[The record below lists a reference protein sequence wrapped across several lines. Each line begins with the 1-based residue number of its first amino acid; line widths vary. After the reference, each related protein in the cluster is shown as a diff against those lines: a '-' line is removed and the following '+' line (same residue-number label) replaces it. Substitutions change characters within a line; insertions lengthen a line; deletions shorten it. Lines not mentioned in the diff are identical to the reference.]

1 MNITVKLYND
11 KNIKFY
17 GSNQITIDLEEYL
30 VGCVAAEI
38 GNAPLEACK
47 AQAVASRTF
56 ALNAIKSKGYITD
69 KSSSDQA
76 FRSERLTGYPNV
88 IQAVKDTEGEVLYYN
103 NKLAKAYYSASNGGY
118 MISAKT
124 RWGGD
129 YPYLISQKD
138 EYDNGKGNGYGVGL
152 SQNSTINRAK
162 AGFNYQQI
170 ISFFFPGTKIL
181 SLKEDEFYEVFIKCK
196 NKKEAENL
204 IKTLKNGEIVCEKP
218 KTILD

>member
-1 MNITVKLYND
+1 MNITVKLYSD

-56 ALNAIKSKGYITD
+56 ALNSIKSKGYITD

-76 FRSERLTGYPNV
+76 FRSERLTGYPNA
-88 IQAVKDTEGEVLYYN
+88 IQAVKDTKGEVLYYN

-129 YPYLISQKD
+129 LPYSVSGVDK
-138 EYDNGKGNGYGVGL
+138 YDNGKGNGHGVQL
-152 SQNSTINRAK
+152 SQVGAKNRAK
-162 AGFNYQQI
+162 AGFGYRQI
-170 ISFFFPGTKIL
+170 LSFYYPGTNIRKIEEQSYEIKIPITSDLYKNL
-181 SLKEDEFYEVFIKCK
+181 STAEV
-196 NKKEAENL
+196 EMR
-204 IKTLKNGEIVCEKP
+204 
-218 KTILD
+218 

>member
-1 MNITVKLYND
+1 MNITVKLYSD

-103 NKLAKAYYSASNGGY
+103 DKLAKAYYSASNGGY

-129 YPYLISQKD
+129 LPYSVSGVDK
-138 EYDNGKGNGYGVGL
+138 YDNGKGNGHGVQL
-152 SQNSTINRAK
+152 SQVGAKNRAK
-162 AGFNYQQI
+162 AGFGYRYI
-170 ISFFFPGTKIL
+170 LSFYYPGTNIHKIEEQSYEIKIPITSDLYKNL
-181 SLKEDEFYEVFIKCK
+181 STAEV
-196 NKKEAENL
+196 EMRR
-204 IKTLKNGEIVCEKP
+204 
-218 KTILD
+218 

>member
-38 GNAPLEACK
+38 GNSPLEACK

-129 YPYLISQKD
+129 LPYSVSGVDK
-138 EYDNGKGNGYGVGL
+138 YDNGKGNGHGVQL
-152 SQNSTINRAK
+152 SQVGAKNRAK
-162 AGFNYQQI
+162 AGFGYRQI
-170 ISFFFPGTKIL
+170 LSFYYPGTNIYKIEEQSYEIKIPITSDLYKNL
-181 SLKEDEFYEVFIKCK
+181 STAEV
-196 NKKEAENL
+196 EMRR
-204 IKTLKNGEIVCEKP
+204 
-218 KTILD
+218 

>member
-17 GSNQITIDLEEYL
+17 VSNQITIDLEEYL
-30 VGCVAAEI
+30 VCCVASEI

-103 NKLAKAYYSASNGGY
+103 NKLDKAYYSASNGGY

-129 YPYLISQKD
+129 LPYSVSGVDK
-138 EYDNGKGNGYGVGL
+138 YDNGKGNGHGVQL
-152 SQNSTINRAK
+152 SQVGAKNRAK
-162 AGFNYQQI
+162 AGFGYRQI
-170 ISFFFPGTKIL
+170 LSFYYPGTNIYKIEEQSYEIKIPITSDLYKNL
-181 SLKEDEFYEVFIKCK
+181 STAEV
-196 NKKEAENL
+196 EMRR
-204 IKTLKNGEIVCEKP
+204 
-218 KTILD
+218 

>member
-1 MNITVKLYND
+1 MNITVKLYSD

-76 FRSERLTGYPNV
+76 FRSERLTGYPNA
-88 IQAVKDTEGEVLYYN
+88 IQAVKDTKGEVLYYN

-129 YPYLISQKD
+129 LPYSVSGVDK
-138 EYDNGKGNGYGVGL
+138 YDNGKGNGHGVQL
-152 SQNSTINRAK
+152 SQVGAKNRAK
-162 AGFNYQQI
+162 AGFGYRQI
-170 ISFFFPGTKIL
+170 LSFYYPGTNIRKIEEQSYEIKIPIASDLYKNL
-181 SLKEDEFYEVFIKCK
+181 STAEV
-196 NKKEAENL
+196 EMR
-204 IKTLKNGEIVCEKP
+204 
-218 KTILD
+218 

>member
-1 MNITVKLYND
+1 MNITVKLYSD

-103 NKLAKAYYSASNGGY
+103 DKLAKAYYSASNGGY

-129 YPYLISQKD
+129 LPYSVSGVDK
-138 EYDNGKGNGYGVGL
+138 YDDGKGNGHGVQL
-152 SQNSTINRAK
+152 SQVGAKNRAK
-162 AGFNYQQI
+162 AGFEYKQI
-170 ISFFFPGTKIL
+170 LSFYYPGTNIHKIEEQSYEIKIPITSDLYKNL
-181 SLKEDEFYEVFIKCK
+181 STAEV
-196 NKKEAENL
+196 
-204 IKTLKNGEIVCEKP
+204 EIRR
-218 KTILD
+218 

>member
-17 GSNQITIDLEEYL
+17 GSNQIIIDLEEYL

-47 AQAVASRTF
+47 SQAVASRTF

-103 NKLAKAYYSASNGGY
+103 DKLAKAYYSASNGGY

-124 RWGGD
+124 RWGSD
-129 YPYLISQKD
+129 LPYSISGVDK
-138 EYDNGKGNGYGVGL
+138 YDNGKGNGHGVQL
-152 SQNSTINRAK
+152 SQVGAKNRAK
-162 AGFNYQQI
+162 AGFEYKQI
-170 ISFFFPGTKIL
+170 LNFYYPGTNIHKIEEQSYEIKIPITSDLYKNL
-181 SLKEDEFYEVFIKCK
+181 STAEV
-196 NKKEAENL
+196 EMRR
-204 IKTLKNGEIVCEKP
+204 
-218 KTILD
+218 

>member
-1 MNITVKLYND
+1 MNITVKLYSD

-103 NKLAKAYYSASNGGY
+103 DKLAKAYYSASNGGY

-129 YPYLISQKD
+129 LPYSVSGVDK
-138 EYDNGKGNGYGVGL
+138 YDNGKGNGHGVQL
-152 SQNSTINRAK
+152 SQVGAKNRAK
-162 AGFNYQQI
+162 AGFGYRQI
-170 ISFFFPGTKIL
+170 LSFYYPGTNIHKIEGQSYEIKIPITSDLYKNL
-181 SLKEDEFYEVFIKCK
+181 STAEV
-196 NKKEAENL
+196 EMRR
-204 IKTLKNGEIVCEKP
+204 
-218 KTILD
+218 

>member
-1 MNITVKLYND
+1 MKVRILFSKQSNIDHFNSDDVELD
-11 KNIKFY
+11 M
-17 GSNQITIDLEEYL
+17 EEYL
-30 VGCVAAEI
+30 VGVVAAEI

-88 IQAVKDTEGEVLYYN
+88 IQAVKDTKGEVLYYKD
-103 NKLAKAYYSASNGGY
+103 KLAKAYYSASNGGY

-129 YPYLISQKD
+129 LPYSVSGVDK
-138 EYDNGKGNGYGVGL
+138 YDDGKGNGHGVQL
-152 SQNSTINRAK
+152 SQVGAKNRAK
-162 AGFNYQQI
+162 AGHTYKQI
-170 ISFFFPGTKIL
+170 LDFYYPGTNIQKI
-181 SLKEDEFYEVFIKCK
+181 ENDTIEVKFPLNK
-196 NKKEAENL
+196 NFLLNDIVQNIEVV
-204 IKTLKNGEIVCEKP
+204 KNG
-218 KTILD
+218 

>member
-1 MNITVKLYND
+1 MNITVKLYSD

-76 FRSERLTGYPNV
+76 FRSERLTGYPNA

-103 NKLAKAYYSASNGGY
+103 DKLAKAYYSASNGGY

-129 YPYLISQKD
+129 LPYSVSGVDK
-138 EYDNGKGNGYGVGL
+138 YDNGKGNGHGVQL
-152 SQNSTINRAK
+152 SQVGAKNRAK
-162 AGFNYQQI
+162 AGFGYRQI
-170 ISFFFPGTKIL
+170 LSFYYPGTNIRKIEEQSYEIKIPITSDLYKNL
-181 SLKEDEFYEVFIKCK
+181 STAEV
-196 NKKEAENL
+196 EMR
-204 IKTLKNGEIVCEKP
+204 
-218 KTILD
+218 

>member
-1 MNITVKLYND
+1 MNITVKLYSD

-76 FRSERLTGYPNV
+76 FRSERLTGYPNA
-88 IQAVKDTEGEVLYYN
+88 IQAVKDTKGEVLYYN

-129 YPYLISQKD
+129 LPYSVSGVDK
-138 EYDNGKGNGYGVGL
+138 YDNGKGNGHGVQL
-152 SQNSTINRAK
+152 SQVGAKNRAK
-162 AGFNYQQI
+162 AGFGYRQI
-170 ISFFFPGTKIL
+170 LSFYYPGTNIRKIEEQSYEIKIPITSDLYKNL
-181 SLKEDEFYEVFIKCK
+181 STAEV
-196 NKKEAENL
+196 EMR
-204 IKTLKNGEIVCEKP
+204 
-218 KTILD
+218 

>member
-1 MNITVKLYND
+1 MNITVKLYSD

-47 AQAVASRTF
+47 AQAIASRTF

-88 IQAVKDTEGEVLYYN
+88 IQAVKDTKGEVLYYN

-124 RWGGD
+124 RWGSDLLYSVSGVD
-129 YPYLISQKD
+129 K
-138 EYDNGKGNGYGVGL
+138 YDNGKGNGHGVQL
-152 SQNSTINRAK
+152 SQTGAKNRAK
-162 AGFNYQQI
+162 AGFEYKQI
-170 ISFFFPGTKIL
+170 LSFYYPGTNIHKIEEQSYEIKIPITSDLYKNL
-181 SLKEDEFYEVFIKCK
+181 STAEV
-196 NKKEAENL
+196 EMRR
-204 IKTLKNGEIVCEKP
+204 
-218 KTILD
+218 

>member
-47 AQAVASRTF
+47 SQAVASRTF

-103 NKLAKAYYSASNGGY
+103 DKLAKAYYSASNGGY

-129 YPYLISQKD
+129 LPYSVSGVDK
-138 EYDNGKGNGYGVGL
+138 YDDGKGNGHGVQL
-152 SQNSTINRAK
+152 SQIGAKNRAK
-162 AGFNYQQI
+162 AGFEYKQI
-170 ISFFFPGTKIL
+170 LSFYYPGTNIHKIEEQSYEIKIPITSELYKNL
-181 SLKEDEFYEVFIKCK
+181 STAEV
-196 NKKEAENL
+196 EMRR
-204 IKTLKNGEIVCEKP
+204 
-218 KTILD
+218 

>member
-1 MNITVKLYND
+1 MNITVKLYSD

-47 AQAVASRTF
+47 AQAIASRTF

-88 IQAVKDTEGEVLYYN
+88 IQAVKDTKGEVLYYN

-124 RWGGD
+124 RWGSD
-129 YPYLISQKD
+129 LPYSVSGVDK
-138 EYDNGKGNGYGVGL
+138 YDNGKGNGHGVQL
-152 SQNSTINRAK
+152 SQTGAKNRAK
-162 AGFNYQQI
+162 AGFEYKQI
-170 ISFFFPGTKIL
+170 LSFYYPGTNIHKIEEQSYEIKIPITSDLYKNL
-181 SLKEDEFYEVFIKCK
+181 STAEV
-196 NKKEAENL
+196 EMRR
-204 IKTLKNGEIVCEKP
+204 
-218 KTILD
+218 

>member
-1 MNITVKLYND
+1 MNITVKLYSD

-47 AQAVASRTF
+47 SQAVASRTF

-103 NKLAKAYYSASNGGY
+103 DKLAKAYYSASNGGY

-129 YPYLISQKD
+129 LPYSISGVDK
-138 EYDNGKGNGYGVGL
+138 YDNGKGNGHGVQL
-152 SQNSTINRAK
+152 SQIGAKNRAK
-162 AGFNYQQI
+162 AGFEYKQI
-170 ISFFFPGTKIL
+170 LSFYYPGTNIHKIEEQLYEIKIPITSELYKNL
-181 SLKEDEFYEVFIKCK
+181 STAEV
-196 NKKEAENL
+196 EMRR
-204 IKTLKNGEIVCEKP
+204 
-218 KTILD
+218 

>member
-1 MNITVKLYND
+1 MNITVKLYSD

-76 FRSERLTGYPNV
+76 FRSERLTGYPNA

-103 NKLAKAYYSASNGGY
+103 DKLAKAYYSASNGGY

-129 YPYLISQKD
+129 LPYSVSGVDK
-138 EYDNGKGNGYGVGL
+138 YDNGKGNGHGVQL
-152 SQNSTINRAK
+152 SQVGAKNRAK
-162 AGFNYQQI
+162 AGFGYRQI
-170 ISFFFPGTKIL
+170 LSFYYPGTNIYKIEEQSYEIKIPITSDLYKNL
-181 SLKEDEFYEVFIKCK
+181 STAEV
-196 NKKEAENL
+196 EMRR
-204 IKTLKNGEIVCEKP
+204 
-218 KTILD
+218 

>member
-1 MNITVKLYND
+1 MNITVKLYSD

-17 GSNQITIDLEEYL
+17 GSNQIIIDLEEYL

-76 FRSERLTGYPNV
+76 FRSERLTGYPNA
-88 IQAVKDTEGEVLYYN
+88 IQAVKDTKGEVLYYN
-103 NKLAKAYYSASNGGY
+103 NQLAKAYYSASNGGY

-124 RWGGD
+124 RWGND
-129 YPYLISQKD
+129 LPYSVSSVDK
-138 EYDNGKGNGYGVGL
+138 YDNGKGNGHGVQL
-152 SQNSTINRAK
+152 SQSGAKNRAK
-162 AGFNYQQI
+162 AGFVYKQI
-170 ISFFFPGTKIL
+170 LSFYYPGTNIHKIEEQSYEIKIPITSDLYKNL
-181 SLKEDEFYEVFIKCK
+181 STAEV
-196 NKKEAENL
+196 EMR
-204 IKTLKNGEIVCEKP
+204 
-218 KTILD
+218 

>member
-129 YPYLISQKD
+129 LPYSVSGVDK
-138 EYDNGKGNGYGVGL
+138 YDNGKGNGHGVQL
-152 SQNSTINRAK
+152 SQVGAKNRAK
-162 AGFNYQQI
+162 AGFGYRQI
-170 ISFFFPGTKIL
+170 LSFYYPGTNIYKIEEQSYEIKIPITSDLYKNL
-181 SLKEDEFYEVFIKCK
+181 ST
-196 NKKEAENL
+196 AE
-204 IKTLKNGEIVCEKP
+204 GEMRR
-218 KTILD
+218 

>member
-76 FRSERLTGYPNV
+76 FRSERLTGYLNA
-88 IQAVKDTEGEVLYYN
+88 IQAVKDTKGEVLYYN
-103 NKLAKAYYSASNGGY
+103 DKLAKAYYSASNGGY
-118 MISAKT
+118 VISAKT

-129 YPYLISQKD
+129 LPYSVSGVDK
-138 EYDNGKGNGYGVGL
+138 YDDGKGNGHGVGM
-152 SQNSTINRAK
+152 SQVGAKNRAK
-162 AGFNYQQI
+162 AGFRYKQI
-170 ISFFFPGTKIL
+170 LSFYYPGTNIHKIEEQSYEIKIPITSDLYKNL
-181 SLKEDEFYEVFIKCK
+181 STAEV
-196 NKKEAENL
+196 EMR
-204 IKTLKNGEIVCEKP
+204 
-218 KTILD
+218 

>member
-1 MNITVKLYND
+1 MNITVKLYSD

-76 FRSERLTGYPNV
+76 FRSERLTGYPNA

-103 NKLAKAYYSASNGGY
+103 DKLAKAYYSASNGGY

-129 YPYLISQKD
+129 LPYSVSGVDK
-138 EYDNGKGNGYGVGL
+138 YDNGKGNGHGVQL
-152 SQNSTINRAK
+152 SQVGAKNRAK
-162 AGFNYQQI
+162 AGFGYRQI
-170 ISFFFPGTKIL
+170 LSFYYPGTNIRKIEEQSYEIKIPITSDLYKNL
-181 SLKEDEFYEVFIKCK
+181 STAEV
-196 NKKEAENL
+196 EMRR
-204 IKTLKNGEIVCEKP
+204 
-218 KTILD
+218 

>member
-1 MNITVKLYND
+1 MNITIKLYND

-17 GSNQITIDLEEYL
+17 NSNEITIDLEEYL
-30 VGCVAAEI
+30 IGCVAAEI

-88 IQAVKDTEGEVLYYN
+88 IQAIKNTEGEVLYYN
-103 NKLAKAYYSASNGGY
+103 GKLAKAYYSSSNGGY

-129 YPYLISQKD
+129 LPYSVSGVDK
-138 EYDNGKGNGYGVGL
+138 YDDGKGNGHGVQL
-152 SQNSTINRAK
+152 SQVGAKNRAK
-162 AGFNYQQI
+162 AGFGYKQI
-170 ISFFFPGTKIL
+170 LSFYYPGTDIHKI
-181 SLKEDEFYEVFIKCK
+181 EEQIYEVKFPITSDLYK
-196 NKKEAENL
+196 NLSTAEV
-204 IKTLKNGEIVCEKP
+204 EMRR
-218 KTILD
+218 

>member
-1 MNITVKLYND
+1 MNITVKLYSD

-30 VGCVAAEI
+30 IGCVAAEI

-76 FRSERLTGYPNV
+76 FRSERLTGYPNA
-88 IQAVKDTEGEVLYYN
+88 IQAVKDTKGEVLYYN

-124 RWGGD
+124 RWGSD
-129 YPYLISQKD
+129 LPYSVSGVDK
-138 EYDNGKGNGYGVGL
+138 YDNGKGNGHGVQL
-152 SQNSTINRAK
+152 SQVGAKNRAK
-162 AGFNYQQI
+162 AGFGYRQI
-170 ISFFFPGTKIL
+170 LSFYYPGTNIYKIEEQSYEIKIPITSDLYKNL
-181 SLKEDEFYEVFIKCK
+181 STAEV
-196 NKKEAENL
+196 EMRR
-204 IKTLKNGEIVCEKP
+204 
-218 KTILD
+218 

>member
-129 YPYLISQKD
+129 LPYSVSGVDK
-138 EYDNGKGNGYGVGL
+138 YDNGKGNGHGVQL
-152 SQNSTINRAK
+152 SQVGAKNRAK
-162 AGFNYQQI
+162 AGFGYRQI
-170 ISFFFPGTKIL
+170 LSFYYPGTNIYKIEEQSYEIKIPITSDLYKNL
-181 SLKEDEFYEVFIKCK
+181 STAEV
-196 NKKEAENL
+196 EMRR
-204 IKTLKNGEIVCEKP
+204 
-218 KTILD
+218 

>member
-1 MNITVKLYND
+1 MEIKVKLSI
-11 KNIKFY
+11 KRNIEFY
-17 GSNQITIDLEEYL
+17 GKSEITIDLEDYL

-69 KSSSDQA
+69 KSSIDQA
-76 FRSERLTGYPNV
+76 FRVERLAGYLNATTG
-88 IQAVKDTEGEVLYYN
+88 VKETAGEVLYYGG
-103 NKLAKAYYSASNGGY
+103 KLAKAYYSASNGGY

-138 EYDNGKGNGYGVGL
+138 EYDNGKGNGHGVGL

-162 AGFNYQQI
+162 AGFGYKQI
-170 ISFFFPGTKIL
+170 LSFYYPGTNIHKTEEQSYEIKIPITSDLYKNL
-181 SLKEDEFYEVFIKCK
+181 STAEV
-196 NKKEAENL
+196 EMRR
-204 IKTLKNGEIVCEKP
+204 
-218 KTILD
+218 

>member
-1 MNITVKLYND
+1 MNITVKLYSD

-30 VGCVAAEI
+30 IGCVAAEI

-103 NKLAKAYYSASNGGY
+103 DKLAKAYYSASNGGY

-124 RWGGD
+124 RWGDGL
-129 YPYLISQKD
+129 PYSISGIDK
-138 EYDNGKGNGYGVGL
+138 YDNGKGNGHGVQL
-152 SQNSTINRAK
+152 SQVGAKNRAK
-162 AGFNYQQI
+162 AGFGYRQI
-170 ISFFFPGTKIL
+170 LSFYYPGTNIHKIEEQSYEIKIPITSDLYKNL
-181 SLKEDEFYEVFIKCK
+181 STAEV
-196 NKKEAENL
+196 EMRR
-204 IKTLKNGEIVCEKP
+204 
-218 KTILD
+218 

>member
-1 MNITVKLYND
+1 MNITVKLYSD

-76 FRSERLTGYPNV
+76 FRSERLTGYPNA
-88 IQAVKDTEGEVLYYN
+88 IQAVKDTKGEVLYYN
-103 NKLAKAYYSASNGGY
+103 AKLAKAYYSASNGGY

-129 YPYLISQKD
+129 LPYSVSGIDK
-138 EYDNGKGNGYGVGL
+138 YDDGKGNGHGVGM
-152 SQNSTINRAK
+152 SQVGAKNRAK
-162 AGFNYQQI
+162 AGFGYKQ
-170 ISFFFPGTKIL
+170 IL
-181 SLKEDEFYEVFIKCK
+181 SFYYSGTNIHKIEEQSYEIKIPITSDLYKNLSTAEV
-196 NKKEAENL
+196 EMR
-204 IKTLKNGEIVCEKP
+204 
-218 KTILD
+218 

>member
-1 MNITVKLYND
+1 MNITVKLYSD

-17 GSNQITIDLEEYL
+17 GSNQIIIDLEEYL

-103 NKLAKAYYSASNGGY
+103 DKLAKAYYSASNGGY

-129 YPYLISQKD
+129 LPYSVSGVDK
-138 EYDNGKGNGYGVGL
+138 YDNGKGNGHGVQL
-152 SQNSTINRAK
+152 SQVGAKNRAK
-162 AGFNYQQI
+162 AGFGYTQI
-170 ISFFFPGTKIL
+170 LSFYYPGTHIHKI
-181 SLKEDEFYEVFIKCK
+181 
-196 NKKEAENL
+196 EAQ
-204 IKTLKNGEIVCEKP
+204 
-218 KTILD
+218 

>member
-1 MNITVKLYND
+1 MNITVKLYSD

-17 GSNQITIDLEEYL
+17 GSNQITIDLEEYS
-30 VGCVAAEI
+30 VECVAAEI

-103 NKLAKAYYSASNGGY
+103 DKLAKAYYSASNGGY

-124 RWGGD
+124 RWGD
-129 YPYLISQKD
+129 DLPYSVSSVDK
-138 EYDNGKGNGYGVGL
+138 YDNGKGNGHGVQL
-152 SQNSTINRAK
+152 SQVGAKNRAK
-162 AGFNYQQI
+162 AGFGYRQI
-170 ISFFFPGTKIL
+170 LSFYYPGTNIHKIEEQSYEIKIPITSDLYKNL
-181 SLKEDEFYEVFIKCK
+181 STAEV
-196 NKKEAENL
+196 EMR
-204 IKTLKNGEIVCEKP
+204 
-218 KTILD
+218 

>member
-30 VGCVAAEI
+30 IGCVAAEI

-76 FRSERLTGYPNV
+76 FRSERLTGYPNA

-103 NKLAKAYYSASNGGY
+103 DKLAKAYYSASNGGY

-129 YPYLISQKD
+129 LPYSVSGVDK
-138 EYDNGKGNGYGVGL
+138 YDNGKGNGHGVQL
-152 SQNSTINRAK
+152 SQVGAKNRAK
-162 AGFNYQQI
+162 AGFGYRQI
-170 ISFFFPGTKIL
+170 LSFYYPGTNIRKIEEQSYEIKIPITSDLYKNL
-181 SLKEDEFYEVFIKCK
+181 STAEV
-196 NKKEAENL
+196 EMRR
-204 IKTLKNGEIVCEKP
+204 
-218 KTILD
+218 

>member
-1 MNITVKLYND
+1 MNITVKLYSD

-30 VGCVAAEI
+30 IGCVAAEI

-103 NKLAKAYYSASNGGY
+103 DKLAKAYYSASNGGY

-129 YPYLISQKD
+129 LPYSVSGVDK
-138 EYDNGKGNGYGVGL
+138 YDNGKGNGHGVQL
-152 SQNSTINRAK
+152 SQVGAKNRAK
-162 AGFNYQQI
+162 AGFGYRQI
-170 ISFFFPGTKIL
+170 LSFYYPGTNIRKIEEQSYEIKIPITSDLYKNL
-181 SLKEDEFYEVFIKCK
+181 STAEV
-196 NKKEAENL
+196 EMR
-204 IKTLKNGEIVCEKP
+204 
-218 KTILD
+218 

>member
-1 MNITVKLYND
+1 MNITVKLYSD

-30 VGCVAAEI
+30 VGCVAAEV

-47 AQAVASRTF
+47 SQAVASRTF

-103 NKLAKAYYSASNGGY
+103 DKLAKAYYSASNGGY

-124 RWGGD
+124 RWAQFRTD
-129 YPYLISQKD
+129 YYALR
-138 EYDNGKGNGYGVGL
+138 L
-152 SQNSTINRAK
+152 TRW
-162 AGFNYQQI
+162 
-170 ISFFFPGTKIL
+170 
-181 SLKEDEFYEVFIKCK
+181 
-196 NKKEAENL
+196 
-204 IKTLKNGEIVCEKP
+204 
-218 KTILD
+218 